1 MIKERLRIGMVVKT
15 NKGIVGMI
23 VGIKG
28 NENVYL
34 NEGHFYT
41 CSLMYPSKTFSEIRE
56 LVLSL
61 GTDQDAIE
69 KDQIV
74 EIITQKYCYE
84 RIKLSK

>member
-23 VGIKG
+23 VGIKE

-34 NEGHFYT
+34 NKGHYHT
-41 CSLMYPSKTFSEIRE
+41 CKMMYPSKTFPEIRE
-56 LVLSL
+56 LVLCL
-61 GTDQDAIE
+61 GADQDAIE